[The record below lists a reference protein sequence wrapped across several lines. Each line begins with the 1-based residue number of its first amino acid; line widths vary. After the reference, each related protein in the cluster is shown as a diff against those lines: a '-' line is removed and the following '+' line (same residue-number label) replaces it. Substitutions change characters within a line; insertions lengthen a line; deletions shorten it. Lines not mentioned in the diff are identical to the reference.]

1 MSTTPSVS
9 VAVSIADAV
18 KAQVRTY
25 GQTTA
30 MIKAVYAA
38 EGMACGPTLAEVV
51 AILLDPRKSK
61 GGESDRVTFYETFR
75 KTAQRAIGDDCL
87 LPPVFLL
94 DKSDNSCRVI
104 LLAKDVTLEQVKAAG
119 LPTREENKALM
130 AVMLRDKPASKA
142 QEPEAAP
149 EASKEDAKEAP
160 AKEPAPAAA
169 TDFDKLVTLLSGLD
183 ATQVRELIGAIGVVN
198 PAQLVVLG
206 DSVNTAL
213 KAAGKQVA
221 AATQLQ
227 AYKSAAPNVMSAPAA
242 DLSATAPANAVPSAN
257 VVAAAM
263 ANAKPTRK
271 AGKSKAA

>member
-1 MSTTPSVS
+1 
-9 VAVSIADAV
+9 
-18 KAQVRTY
+18 
-25 GQTTA
+25 